1 MTLIRG
7 RGDWV
12 HSKKKPRVNLKL
24 KILVS
29 LVVSL
34 FFFWLPADMLS
45 AQEKG
50 SSKMVLKEQLV
61 DFKDVI
67 EGKDIAHCFEVF
79 NEGDEPLEI
88 EQVRP
93 DCSCS
98 VVSFDQSI
106 PPQGRGK
113 ITVKVD
119 TKGFEGKQRWGIK
132 VLTNDPKWKE
142 AVLDLRANIKPIVTL
157 SGNAVQFTGKNNV
170 SVTKDIEIGAGI
182 DRTLIITPQL
192 FTLPGKVTWSL
203 QEIQKGKKFR
213 IRLKSLPGGSEDYR
227 GFLTLKTNFPEKP
240 EITIWIIGRFTKY

>member
-1 MTLIRG
+1 MWRG
-7 RGDWV
+7 
-12 HSKKKPRVNLKL
+12 NLPL
-24 KILVS
+24 KILLP
-29 LVVSL
+29 LVASV
-34 FFFWLPADMLS
+34 FVVWVAPDMLF

-50 SSKMVLKEQLV
+50 TPKMVLKEQLI

-67 EGKDIAHCFEVF
+67 EGKAISHSFEVF
-79 NEGDEPLEI
+79 NEGDEALKI
-88 EQVRP
+88 EQVKP

-113 ITVKVD
+113 IAVTVD

-142 AVLDLRANIKPIVTL
+142 AVLDIRANIRPILIL
-157 SGNAVQFTGKNNV
+157 SGKAVQFTGRNDV
-170 SVTKDIEIGAGI
+170 SITKEIEIGAGI

-192 FTLPGKVTWSL
+192 FTLPGKVTWSI
-203 QEIQKGKKFR
+203 QEIQKGKTFR
-213 IRLKSLPGGSEDYR
+213 IKLKTVPGASEDYR

-240 EITIWIIGRFTKY
+240 ELTIWIIGRFTKQKAIKG